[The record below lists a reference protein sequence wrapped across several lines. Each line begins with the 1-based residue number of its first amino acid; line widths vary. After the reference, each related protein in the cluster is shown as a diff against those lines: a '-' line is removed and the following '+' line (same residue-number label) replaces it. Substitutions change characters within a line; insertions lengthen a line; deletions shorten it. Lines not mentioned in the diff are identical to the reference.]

1 MSNFR
6 LCNRLRV
13 ARAEKTLSQE
23 QLALLAG
30 VTRQTISSIE
40 TGQYNPS
47 AFLALVL
54 VGGIGALPTIGEYLP
69 GRLFSWG
76 ATLMLGGNG
85 TAWPAFGISLGIIVI
100 ALLAACMIFHRQE
113 I

>member
-47 AFLALVL
+47 ALLALVL
-54 VGGIGALPTIGEYLP
+54 ARRLDKRIEDLFYLEEK
-69 GRLFSWG
+69 
-76 ATLMLGGNG
+76 
-85 TAWPAFGISLGIIVI
+85 
-100 ALLAACMIFHRQE
+100 Q
-113 I
+113 

>member
-47 AFLALVL
+47 ALLALVL
-54 VGGIGALPTIGEYLP
+54 ARRLDKRVEDLFYLEEKP
-69 GRLFSWG
+69 
-76 ATLMLGGNG
+76 
-85 TAWPAFGISLGIIVI
+85 
-100 ALLAACMIFHRQE
+100 
-113 I
+113 